1 MRYSTEYLV
10 NFQISFKMIL
20 MKRFQMPIAV
30 FVSIGILI
38 FLNNNC
44 APTSSSS
51 EETSPTTTTQV
62 VQKGDRLLG
71 AHLGQPQNGFN
82 VGYSKA
88 TVIAFDFFNLHLIWG
103 AGTFSGTLPVTPLE
117 VNASANCVA
126 ASNYDTSLLAIARA
140 FYQAAGK
147 QVSLNIGTYDT
158 NNKFVPACAASMAFN
173 SATVKTMFQ
182 YLLDVTFA
190 ELNTSPALDLL
201 SLNIGNEVDV
211 SLGACVTPLAG
222 AWAQY
227 KDFYDQSATYART
240 KRAGLKV
247 GVTGTFAGLTDS
259 ATAPCMALLNAN
271 SDVISVTY
279 YPMNADFSMKDPSVI
294 AADFAKLVALYPS
307 KPIYIQEIGYS
318 SGSAYVGSS
327 ETKQSEFVQNVFSA
341 WDTYKDNI
349 KAVSFLSIHE
359 HSATA
364 AADFGIQ
371 YGVCPGASCNS
382 FKDYLQYLGLR
393 TYSGDGTDKAGF
405 TTLDSQ
411 AQSRGW

>member
-1 MRYSTEYLV
+1 
-10 NFQISFKMIL
+10 
-20 MKRFQMPIAV
+20 MKQFQMPVAI

-51 EETSPTTTTQV
+51 DEGSPTTTTQV
-62 VQKGDRLLG
+62 VHKGDRLLG
-71 AHLGQPQNGFN
+71 AHLGQPANGFS

-88 TVIAFDFFNLHLIWG
+88 QAIAFDFFNLHLIWG
-103 AGTFSGTLPVTPLE
+103 AGAFSGTLPVTPLE
-117 VNASANCVA
+117 SNASANCLS
-126 ASNYDTSLLAIARA
+126 ASTYDTTLLSIART
-140 FYQAAGK
+140 FYQSQGK

-158 NNKFVPACAASMAFN
+158 NNKFVPACAVSMAFN

-211 SLGACVTPLAG
+211 SLGSCATPLTG
-222 AWAQY
+222 AWAAY
-227 KDFYDQSATYART
+227 KDFYDASATYART
-240 KRAGLKV
+240 KRSGLKV

-259 ATAPCMALLNAN
+259 STSACMALLNAN

-279 YPMNADFSMKDPSVI
+279 YPMNADFTMKDPSVI

-318 SGSAYVGSS
+318 SGSSYVGSS
-327 ETKQSEFVQNVFSA
+327 EAKQATFVQNVFSA

-349 KAVSFLSIHE
+349 KAISFLSIHE
-359 HSATA
+359 QSSTAT
-364 AADFGIQ
+364 ADFGVQ
-371 YGVCPGASCNS
+371 YGVCPGTSCNA
-382 FKDYLQYLGLR
+382 FKNYLQYLGLR
-393 TYSGDGTDKAGF
+393 TYSGDGTDKAAF